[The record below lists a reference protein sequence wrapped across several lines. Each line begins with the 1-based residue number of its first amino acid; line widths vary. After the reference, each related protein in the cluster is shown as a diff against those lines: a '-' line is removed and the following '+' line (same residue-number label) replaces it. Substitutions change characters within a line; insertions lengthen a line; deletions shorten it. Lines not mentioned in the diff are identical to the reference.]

1 MQIKS
6 FQINMIKKL
15 TFIFL
20 LVSTLFAQTNIFEQF
35 SNSFAD
41 IAEEVNESVVT
52 ITTTNTVQMD
62 RDVQNFYRYWGRE
75 IPDEYESKSLGS
87 GVIVDDQNA
96 YIVTNHHVI
105 FDERSQ
111 KPVEEIK
118 VQLLDKRIFEATV
131 IGLDEATDLAVLQ
144 IEADDIKAV
153 DLGDSEAV
161 RVGEWVIAIGSPF
174 SASLSHTVTAG
185 IISALGRNDVMN
197 NLNTYQNF
205 IQTDAAINPGNSGGA
220 LLNMKGELIGINAA
234 IASGGGRANAGIGFA
249 IPSTMVKK
257 VMNDLINKGYVVRS
271 FLGIYMQ
278 DINEDL
284 YETLELQTRNGA
296 IVSDIVEGSPA
307 SKSDLVEGDVIVSFE
322 GKEISNGSEL
332 KNLVSS
338 TDPGSRVKLGIYR
351 DNKKKNIYVT
361 LEERED
367 MVAATTNVNYEFGLL
382 LENPSE
388 DLINKYKLNEKNP
401 SNIQGVIVTGVEDNS
416 PAEEAGL
423 QEGDII
429 TRVGR
434 KKIFFLRCQSL
445 MMNQKYYFLL
455 NVALHQ
461 DLLLLQDN
469 FYTIAIIPLFL

>member
-1 MQIKS
+1 
-6 FQINMIKKL
+6 
-15 TFIFL
+15 
-20 LVSTLFAQTNIFEQF
+20 
-35 SNSFAD
+35 
-41 IAEEVNESVVT
+41 
-52 ITTTNTVQMD
+52 
-62 RDVQNFYRYWGRE
+62 
-75 IPDEYESKSLGS
+75 
-87 GVIVDDQNA
+87 
-96 YIVTNHHVI
+96 
-105 FDERSQ
+105 
-111 KPVEEIK
+111 
-118 VQLLDKRIFEATV
+118 
-131 IGLDEATDLAVLQ
+131 
-144 IEADDIKAV
+144 
-153 DLGDSEAV
+153 
-161 RVGEWVIAIGSPF
+161 
-174 SASLSHTVTAG
+174 
-185 IISALGRNDVMN
+185 MN

-220 LLNMKGELIGINAA
+220 LLNMNGELIGINAA

-257 VMNDLINKGYVVRS
+257 VMNDLITKGYVVRS

-278 DINEDL
+278 DISEDL

-367 MVAATTNVNYEFGLL
+367 TVAATTNVNYEFGLL

-434 KKIFFLRCQSL
+434 KKIYSTKDFLSE
-445 MMNQKYYFLL
+445 MS
-455 NVALHQ
+455 
-461 DLLLLQDN
+461 N
-469 FYTIAIIPLFL
+469 FEDESKVLFLVKRGSSSRFITITR

>member
-1 MQIKS
+1 
-6 FQINMIKKL
+6 MIKKL
-15 TFIFL
+15 IIIVVF
-20 LVSTLFAQTNIFEQF
+20 VSSVFAQSNQSNLFEQF

-41 IAEEVNESVVT
+41 IAEDVNESVVT

-62 RDVQNFYRYWGRE
+62 KDVQNFYRYWGRD

-87 GVIVDDQNA
+87 GVIVDEKNA

-105 FDERSQ
+105 FDERAQ

-131 IGLDEATDLAVLQ
+131 IGLDKATDLAVLQ
-144 IEADDIKAV
+144 IEASNIKAV
-153 DLGDSEAV
+153 ELGDSEKV
-161 RVGEWVIAIGSPF
+161 RVGEWVLAIGSPF

-185 IISALGRNDVMN
+185 IVSALGRNDVMN

-220 LLNMKGELIGINAA
+220 LLNMKGQLIGINAA

-249 IPSTMVKK
+249 IPSIMVKK
-257 VMNDLINKGYVVRS
+257 VMNDLIDKGYVVRS

-284 YETLELQTRNGA
+284 YEALNLQTRNGA
-296 IVSDIVEGSPA
+296 IVSDIVDDSPA
-307 SKSDLVEGDVIVSFE
+307 SKSGLVEGDVIVSFE

-351 DNKKKNIYVT
+351 DNKKKNIFVT

-367 MVAATTNVNYEFGLL
+367 IVATTTNVNYEFGLL

-401 SNIQGVIVTGVEDNS
+401 SNIQGVIVAGVEDNS

-434 KKIFFLRCQSL
+434 KKIYSTKDFLSE
-445 MMNQKYYFLL
+445 MSKFDDESK
-455 NVALHQ
+455 V
-461 DLLLLQDN
+461 
-469 FYTIAIIPLFL
+469 LFLVKRGSSSRFITLTR

>member
-1 MQIKS
+1 MVIKS

-15 TFIFL
+15 TFIL
-20 LVSTLFAQTNIFEQF
+20 LFVSTSFAQSNAFEF
-35 SNSFAD
+35 FNSFAD

-87 GVIVDDQNA
+87 GVIVDDKNA

-118 VQLLDKRIFEATV
+118 VQLLDKRIFDATV
-131 IGLDEATDLAVLQ
+131 IGLDKATDLAVLQ
-144 IEADDIKAV
+144 IEADGIKAV

-185 IISALGRNDVMN
+185 IVSALGRNDVMN

-257 VMNDLINKGYVVRS
+257 VMNDLIVKGYVVRS

-284 YETLELQTRNGA
+284 YETLNLQTRNGA

-307 SKSDLVEGDVIVSFE
+307 SKSNLEEGDVIVSFE
-322 GKEISNGSEL
+322 GKEIGNGSEL

-351 DNKKKNIYVT
+351 DNKKKNIFVT

-367 MVAATTNVNYEFGLL
+367 IIAATTNVNYEFGLL

-388 DLINKYKLNEKNP
+388 DLISKYKLNEKNP
-401 SNIQGVIVTGVEDNS
+401 SNIQGVIVTGVEDDS
-416 PAEEAGL
+416 PAAESGL

-434 KKIFFLRCQSL
+434 KKIYNTKDFLSE
-445 MMNQKYYFLL
+445 MS
-455 NVALHQ
+455 
-461 DLLLLQDN
+461 N
-469 FYTIAIIPLFL
+469 FDDESKVLFLVKRGSSSRFITITR

>member
-1 MQIKS
+1 
-6 FQINMIKKL
+6 
-15 TFIFL
+15 
-20 LVSTLFAQTNIFEQF
+20 
-35 SNSFAD
+35 
-41 IAEEVNESVVT
+41 
-52 ITTTNTVQMD
+52 
-62 RDVQNFYRYWGRE
+62 
-75 IPDEYESKSLGS
+75 
-87 GVIVDDQNA
+87 
-96 YIVTNHHVI
+96 
-105 FDERSQ
+105 
-111 KPVEEIK
+111 
-118 VQLLDKRIFEATV
+118 
-131 IGLDEATDLAVLQ
+131 
-144 IEADDIKAV
+144 
-153 DLGDSEAV
+153 
-161 RVGEWVIAIGSPF
+161 
-174 SASLSHTVTAG
+174 
-185 IISALGRNDVMN
+185 
-197 NLNTYQNF
+197 
-205 IQTDAAINPGNSGGA
+205 
-220 LLNMKGELIGINAA
+220 
-234 IASGGGRANAGIGFA
+234 
-249 IPSTMVKK
+249 
-257 VMNDLINKGYVVRS
+257 MNDLITKGYVVRS

-423 QEGDII
+423 QEETLSHVLDVKRF
-429 TRVGR
+429 TVQ
-434 KKIFFLRCQSL
+434 KIFFLKCQSL
-445 MMNQKYYFLL
+445 TMNQKYYFLL